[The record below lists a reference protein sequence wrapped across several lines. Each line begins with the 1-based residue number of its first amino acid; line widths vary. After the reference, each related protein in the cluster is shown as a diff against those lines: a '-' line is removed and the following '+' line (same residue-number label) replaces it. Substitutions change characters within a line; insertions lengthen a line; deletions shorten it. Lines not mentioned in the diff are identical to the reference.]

1 MKSTE
6 ASEID
11 GTMPKRE
18 KQPHDPASECDTT
31 DTEQIKQ
38 HIRKDHEITVEERPP
53 LDDSK

>member
-6 ASEID
+6 PSEID

-38 HIRKDHEITVEERPP
+38 HIRKDHEMAEERPP
-53 LDDSK
+53 LDDLK